1 MHPADTAYDALHCL
15 AQRIKLPNLD
25 GWALYEVNTTTETEK
40 YIRGHQYIADFL
52 AAWEL
57 EAKETANEKDNSIYG
72 TAIRY
77 GTLGTIN
84 KGGSTKAT
92 DLQIAYK
99 FVFKRR
105 LFKNVR
111 LISKNPVEIN
121 LMFWQ
126 AVNSVVKKDEF
137 PVSQL
142 IALQLAGLL
151 AQVKL
156 GNYSSKRTMQHYSDV
171 YNYVCKRILMGKQP
185 SGQAKTNWAAEI
197 ADAHKKHV
205 PQKSEMWA
213 KIWFLSV
220 CMQYPSYGCSLFSV
234 VYRGFHQI
242 KAGENSY
249 LLGVSSEGVLLMN
262 SEKKILQG
270 YRYKDIESVS
280 VLSTQMNEENLITF
294 KLSQTSVKNQN
305 EKEFFYLTF
314 ESAQKDEIA
323 QLIYAY
329 SPNLNQANSFNNR
342 KSNGLLLNAPSQAN
356 GGAARAAPTPNG
368 AGINRRLLK
377 MTLEDR
383 MKFHQELMNC
393 RKVLVE
399 SGSLRKPEGS
409 QKQENVGFVKSTLR
423 RLNKNKLDKM
433 KKEISFAADFEE
445 DCYTLY
451 PHSFWAYSM
460 YPLSSSIL
468 ITADPEIERTA
479 LQNFKDILRFSGLLG
494 AHPQQ
499 PNGLDSSQSSPSSST
514 NSSSTHL
521 TGSPIIN
528 GMANGQQQ
536 SADSSSSGSPVLNT
550 VASEMS
556 QIQLAQVIMNR
567 AMHKNAS
574 DIFRNELFL
583 QLIKQTT
590 DHLEANSRVNIKHW
604 QLLSLACSVTYP
616 KDRRI
621 MALLNAHLRK

>member
-1 MHPADTAYDALHCL
+1 MHPSDTVYDALHCL
-15 AQRIKLPNLD
+15 AQRIELPNLE
-25 GWALYEVNTTTETEK
+25 GWALYEVNTNTEAEK

-57 EAKETANEKDNSIYG
+57 EAKEAANEKDNSIYG

-77 GTLGTIN
+77 GTLGAIN
-84 KGGSTKAT
+84 KTGSTKVA
-92 DLQIAYK
+92 DLQISYK
-99 FVFKRR
+99 FLLKRR

-111 LISKNPVEIN
+111 QISKNPVEIN

-137 PVSQL
+137 PVSER

-156 GNYSSKRTMQHYSDV
+156 GEWTAERSMQHYNDV
-171 YNYVCKRILMGKQP
+171 YNYLCKRILSKKQP
-185 SGQAKTNWAAEI
+185 NGQPKINWAAQI
-197 ADAHKKHV
+197 AEAHRKHGTGKTQLISKV
-205 PQKSEMWA
+205 
-213 KIWFLSV
+213 WFLSV
-220 CMQYPSYGCSLFSV
+220 CMQYPSYGSSLFSV
-234 VYRGFHQI
+234 VYRGYHEI
-242 KAGENSY
+242 KAGQHRY

-262 SEKKILQG
+262 SEKMILQV
-270 YRYKDIESVS
+270 YRYTDIESVS
-280 VLSTQMNEENLITF
+280 VLSTQMNQENLITF
-294 KLSQTSVKNQN
+294 KFTEEFMARQN
-305 EKEFFYLTF
+305 EKGFLYLTF

-329 SPNLNQANSFNNR
+329 APNLNHANSLGSR
-342 KSNGLLLNAPSQAN
+342 KSNGLMLNASNADK
-356 GGAARAAPTPNG
+356 APPVST
-368 AGINRRLLK
+368 GINRRLLK

-393 RKVLVE
+393 RKGLVE

-409 QKQENVGFVKSTLR
+409 QTPESVSFMRSTLR
-423 RLNKNKLDKM
+423 RLKHNKLDKM
-433 KKEISFAADFEE
+433 KREVGFAADFEDE
-445 DCYTLY
+445 CFALY
-451 PHSFWAYSM
+451 PHAYWAYSR

-468 ITADPEIERTA
+468 VTADPEIERTA

-494 AHPQQ
+494 ANQQ
-499 PNGLDSSQSSPSSST
+499 NGLDSSQSSPASST

-528 GMANGQQQ
+528 GMANGQTIIQQQ
-536 SADSSSSGSPVLNT
+536 SANSSSSGSPVLNT
-550 VASEMS
+550 LASEMS
-556 QIQLAQVIMNR
+556 QIQLAQIIMNR

-590 DHLEANSRVNIKHW
+590 DNPEPNSRVNIKHW